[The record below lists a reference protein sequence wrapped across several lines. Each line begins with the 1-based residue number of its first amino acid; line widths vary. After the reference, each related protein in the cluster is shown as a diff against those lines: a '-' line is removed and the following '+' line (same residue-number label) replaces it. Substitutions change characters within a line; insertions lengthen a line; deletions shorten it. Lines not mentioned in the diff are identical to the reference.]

1 MVYSAVDKSTNQK
14 VAIKKVKI
22 HDKESGFPITSLREI
37 KSLQMLR
44 GHPNI
49 VELKEVVVGVK
60 QNSIFLVF
68 EHCETDLAKLVD
80 KLYNNH
86 VFLSEG
92 EIKII
97 IL

>member
-1 MVYSAVDKSTNQK
+1 MQ
-14 VAIKKVKI
+14 
-22 HDKESGFPITSLREI
+22 
-37 KSLQMLR
+37 
-44 GHPNI
+44 
-49 VELKEVVVGVK
+49 EVVVGVK

-92 EIKII
+92 TFLI
-97 IL
+97 